1 MTERSPALR
10 VGVDLTIRWA
20 SALPVRRAMA
30 LQEFGRAGLDQPRAV
45 ELLSAEPDHY
55 AIELAGLPQ
64 MLVSPVLERDLR
76 NARLVVPNRAPLAPL
91 SVDVPSIG
99 AQVNVTL
106 RFARVDDIDPEA
118 GRIELHVQ
126 AGTLHI
132 EERFKLRPM
141 VYDGRLAL

>member
-1 MTERSPALR
+1 MRI
-10 VGVDLTIRWA
+10 GVDLTIRWA

-30 LQEFGRAGLDQPRAV
+30 LQEFGRIGLDQPRAV
-45 ELLSAEPDHY
+45 ELLSTEPDHF

-64 MLVSPVLERDLR
+64 MLVSPALERDLR
-76 NARLVVPNRAPLAPL
+76 KARLVVPNRAPLSPL

-106 RFARVDDIDPEA
+106 RFPRVGNIDPEA
-118 GRIELHVQ
+118 GKIELLAQ

-141 VYDGRLAL
+141 VYDGRLEL